1 MTTSTDDLPAAAEH
15 CPLLGVPVMVALR
28 RRLSRRDR
36 YVPFNAR
43 IVLLFLIGA
52 CFTQFPGAAFAH
64 EYQPPPAEF
73 STVACY
79 GLVEAA
85 GRSIAWARWEKHL
98 SVEKTR
104 SAPFRAHTPT
114 WVIDLVQGWIDDAYQ
129 WRATEEQI
137 RQWADELGSVED
149 LPNADALTV
158 HETIAI
164 WMRRIGRQCNELDAD
179 ARGHVQIG
187 ASATLMSG
195 DASLEK

>member
-1 MTTSTDDLPAAAEH
+1 MLRRTLTQASSQTVAMRHRLSEGARHLTCNAGITLVF
-15 CPLLGVPVMVALR
+15 LLGA
-28 RRLSRRDR
+28 S
-36 YVPFNAR
+36 
-43 IVLLFLIGA
+43 
-52 CFTQFPGAAFAH
+52 FTQFPRAAFAH

-98 SVEKTR
+98 SLEKTR
-104 SAPFRAHTPT
+104 SAPFRAHTPA

-149 LPNADALTV
+149 LPNAEALNV

-164 WMRRIGRQCNELDAD
+164 WMRRIGRQCNEVDAH
-179 ARGHVQIG
+179 AGGHTQEG
-187 ASATLMSG
+187 ASAKLMNGDVTL
-195 DASLEK
+195 EQ